1 MTRQQEKEMGTD
13 RKDNNHFSRILN
25 DDSKVESYFKT
36 FEGFMDDDVLDLRR
50 RYEGRGRS
58 GKEIW

>member
-1 MTRQQEKEMGTD
+1 VGTYG
-13 RKDNNHFSRILN
+13 KDNNYFSCISNN
-25 DDSKVESYFKT
+25 DSEVESYFKT